1 MIASIKK
8 YSKSFILKVFVAII
22 ALPFLLWGMGDV
34 FRSGNQNVIVEINE
48 TKVSTKEFMDHLQ
61 TLNISRDEIEKKGK
75 EKLINEILTNYVS
88 EKIISIETKEKGI
101 RLTDS
106 SLKEIL
112 ISDKEFNRDGK
123 FLRTKYEKFLLSK
136 GFTAPEYEKN
146 ILNLEN
152 KGQLLSFYSGG
163 IKLPSFLIDDLYKQ
177 ENKSKQ
183 VSFLDLEK
191 IYSKEKVNNK
201 EIKDFYEKNKEFFK
215 DKFRTFKYL
224 ELSPEIL
231 IGQKDLNET
240 YFKKIDQVENDI
252 LDGKN
257 FEEITTFGKSNIKT
271 VDAINYKK
279 FKKNGNIFQIKDRLL
294 EEIFKVKN
302 LNIPKFIGFGNKF
315 YIVEVM
321 NEENIV
327 LDINNKNVRDTIN
340 KQVKIVKLIEK
351 NTSLTKKINNKKFFE
366 KEMYELSQKNNVPI
380 QKTEIKNIKDSSKF
394 NDVLLKQIYM
404 YGPNQIFIITDY
416 PIAKKNFLIKID
428 KEVDPIIN
436 PDSKIYK
443 EYVKKTNAKYISE
456 VYKSYDSYIN
466 AIYKININEKV
477 LERLI
482 NSI

>member
-1 MIASIKK
+1 M
-8 YSKSFILKVFVAII
+8 
-22 ALPFLLWGMGDV
+22 
-34 FRSGNQNVIVEINE
+34 
-48 TKVSTKEFMDHLQ
+48 
-61 TLNISRDEIEKKGK
+61 
-75 EKLINEILTNYVS
+75 
-88 EKIISIETKEKGI
+88 
-101 RLTDS
+101 
-106 SLKEIL
+106 

-201 EIKDFYEKNKEFFK
+201 EIKDFYEKNKDFFK

-279 FKKNGNIFQIKDRLL
+279 FKKS
-294 EEIFKVKN
+294 
-302 LNIPKFIGFGNKF
+302 
-315 YIVEVM
+315 
-321 NEENIV
+321 
-327 LDINNKNVRDTIN
+327 
-340 KQVKIVKLIEK
+340 KL
-351 NTSLTKKINNKKFFE
+351 
-366 KEMYELSQKNNVPI
+366 
-380 QKTEIKNIKDSSKF
+380 
-394 NDVLLKQIYM
+394 
-404 YGPNQIFIITDY
+404 
-416 PIAKKNFLIKID
+416 
-428 KEVDPIIN
+428 
-436 PDSKIYK
+436 
-443 EYVKKTNAKYISE
+443 
-456 VYKSYDSYIN
+456 
-466 AIYKININEKV
+466 
-477 LERLI
+477 
-482 NSI
+482 